1 MGYDPVHVEL
11 NLPPRPPHSADF
23 LSYLLLHMTSYFAA
37 VIFTTTTRGRFYRVL
52 MCLWSVNEERIKINI
67 TLLLL
72 VDLGRATGWLC
83 LVKPLKKR
91 FISARILFL
100 MFSDTTTNNVSL
112 SEALWIYLLMV
123 YNVAARVTAAG

>member
-1 MGYDPVHVEL
+1 
-11 NLPPRPPHSADF
+11 
-23 LSYLLLHMTSYFAA
+23 
-37 VIFTTTTRGRFYRVL
+37 

-91 FISARILFL
+91 FNSARILFL

-123 YNVAARVTAAG
+123 YNVAALVTAAG